1 MKFLPEHH
9 PYMNHRLIKSMANDF
24 YCFPSFFYLRIMI
37 NWNSPSPPTAPF
49 IASIFN
55 YYLSDHLEGYAEYD
69 EKTLALVKTIPGY
82 LGYES
87 MKHEGR
93 GTFISYWKD
102 MESVQIWAA
111 HPIHIE
117 AKKLGLTWYKYYHSM
132 IAEVGRF
139 HSHQNVSPIL

>member
-1 MKFLPEHH
+1 MVPKAFGIGSSPPDSYRE
-9 PYMNHRLIKSMANDF
+9 RSVRKAF
-24 YCFPSFFYLRIMI
+24 FVFPYLRIMI
-37 NWNSPSPPTAPF
+37 NWNTPTPPTAPF

-55 YYLSDHLEGYAEYD
+55 YFLSDHLEGYAEYD

-117 AKKLGLTWYKYYHSM
+117 AKKQGLTWYKYYHSL
-132 IAEVGRF
+132 IAEVERF
-139 HSHQNVSPIL
+139 HSHSIPT

>member
-1 MKFLPEHH
+1 MVRNAMCVGYSSRPC
-9 PYMNHRLIKSMANDF
+9 LIS
-24 YCFPSFFYLRIMI
+24 SYLRIMI
-37 NWNSPSPPTAPF
+37 NWNTPTPPTAPF

-102 MESVQIWAA
+102 MESLQVWAA

-132 IAEVGRF
+132 IAEVGKF
-139 HSHQNVSPIL
+139 HSHHIK